1 VAEALAV
8 IGAESAGRIAPM
20 PRPERYDSPVIAAEI
35 SQISKEMNSSSPMM
49 RQDAR
54 KADLN
59 PAPEPFPRE
68 PVDA

>member
-1 VAEALAV
+1 
-8 IGAESAGRIAPM
+8 M